1 MSDGIRQRSR
11 ADDAGI
17 VAQNA
22 GAVSVCVLSGESSMD
37 DLNAAE
43 RKPDYVL
50 KNVAELAQILK
61 AN

>member
-1 MSDGIRQRSR
+1 M
-11 ADDAGI
+11 
-17 VAQNA
+17 
-22 GAVSVCVLSGESSMD
+22 LSGESSMD
-37 DLNAAE
+37 DINAAE